1 MYRKVIKRII
11 DIVLSGIGIV
21 VAAIP
26 MLVVALLIKI
36 DSPGPVFFKRTEGYT
51 DPRAEKCRII
61 FISVPGSNTQVFD
74 R

>member
-36 DSPGPVFFKRTEGYT
+36 DSPGPVFFKQNVWVSI
-51 DPRAEKCRII
+51 KLIL
-61 FISVPGSNTQVFD
+61 
-74 R
+74 